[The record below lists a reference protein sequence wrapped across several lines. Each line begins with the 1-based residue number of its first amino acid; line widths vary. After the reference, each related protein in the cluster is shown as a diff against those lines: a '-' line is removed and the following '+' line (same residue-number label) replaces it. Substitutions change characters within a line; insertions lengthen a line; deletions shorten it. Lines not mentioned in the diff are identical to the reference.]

1 MVSAQHDS
9 PWKLVLLAVFL
20 AFFACVGIAHIIN
33 PEWFV
38 KRSGVRKGGEML
50 TEWNRL
56 NFRLAGA
63 VFAAFAVYSLFLLAR
78 DYFAR

>member
-9 PWKLVLLAVFL
+9 PWKLVLLVLVL
-20 AFFACVGIAHIIN
+20 AFFACVGIAHIVK
-33 PEWFV
+33 PDWFV
-38 KRSGVRKGGEML
+38 KRSGVPKGGEML

-56 NFRLAGA
+56 QFRLGGA
-63 VFAAFAVYSLFLLAR
+63 VFAAFAVYLLFLLAR